1 MKILFVCYANVG
13 RSQMAQLM
21 FNKLADGKR
30 VASSAGI
37 KVIDKATGK
46 SREGQAIKDVPA
58 SKYALKALKE
68 IGIDG
73 SGQSRHQVTPEDAQ
87 AADMV
92 VVMIDPKIIP
102 DFLRDHKNVVFWKVD
117 DPFEHSLQFTRQ
129 IRDQIQ
135 DLVTKLLKSLP

>member
-21 FNKLADGKR
+21 FNKLADGKHT
-30 VASSAGI
+30 ASSAGV
-37 KVIDKATGK
+37 KVVDKATGK
-46 SREGQAIKDVPA
+46 NQEGQMIKDVPA
-58 SKYALKALKE
+58 SKYAFKVLRE
-68 IGIDG
+68 IGIDAM
-73 SGQSRHQVTPEDAQ
+73 QQTRHQVNPEDA
-87 AADMV
+87 AEADMV

-102 DFLRDHKNVVFWKVD
+102 EFLTQHPNVVFWQVD

-135 DLVTKLLKSLP
+135 YLVAKLLKSLS